1 MKKIEAIIKPFKI
14 DEVKIAL
21 EEVGVRGMTI
31 LDAQGRGRQ
40 RGFTEMNTG
49 VEYGDFL
56 PKVKLE
62 VIVEDDLVDKSIDA
76 IIKSTNTNRIGDGKI
91 FVSNIEK
98 VIRIRTGDTGSDAL

>member
-91 FVSNIEK
+91 FVSNVEK

>member
-62 VIVEDDLVDKSIDA
+62 VVVEDDLVDKSIDA

-98 VIRIRTGDTGSDAL
+98 IIRIRTRETGSEAL